1 MHTYRSHTCGALRLS
16 DVGQTT
22 RVSGWVHRK
31 RDHGGLLFID
41 LRDNYGIT
49 QCVIEPNND
58 YFGTAELVRP
68 ESVIRIEGVV
78 LARDEETINRDLPT
92 GEVEVRIEK
101 LDLLSA
107 AEELPLQ
114 VFGDQVYPEE
124 TRLRYRFLDLRRPA
138 MHRNILLRSKII
150 SSIRRRMEEQGFVDF
165 QTPILTASSPE
176 GARDFLVPSRLH
188 PGRFYALPQAP
199 QQFKQLAMIAG
210 FDRYYQ
216 IAPCFRDEDARA
228 DRSPGEFYQLDLE
241 MSFVEQKDVFQAVEP
256 VIHGVFEEFANGAR
270 VTSMPFPQIPYTES
284 ILKYGNDKPDLRI
297 PMEISD
303 VSQVFDGSDFQLF
316 AKMVADGGV
325 VRAIPA
331 PGAAS
336 QPRSFFDKMNDWA
349 REGGAPGMG
358 WISFADGDG
367 KGPIANRLDDERMA
381 NLKELTGCKDGDG
394 LFFAAGKEVEAAQL
408 AGLARL
414 KVGHDLDLI
423 EKDAYRFCWIVDYP
437 MYEWNETEQKVDFSH
452 NPFSMPQ
459 GGLEALESKSP
470 LDVLGYQYD
479 IVCNGDELASGAIRN
494 HLPEIMCKAFEIAG
508 YGSAEVENR
517 FGGML
522 SALKFGAPPH
532 GGIAPGID
540 RIIMLLAKEP
550 NIREVIMF
558 PMNQQAQD
566 LMMSAP
572 APADAKHLREIHIR
586 TIVPEVIK
594 PQ

>member
-1 MHTYRSHTCGALRLS
+1 M
-16 DVGQTT
+16 
-22 RVSGWVHRK
+22 
-31 RDHGGLLFID
+31 
-41 LRDNYGIT
+41 
-49 QCVIEPNND
+49 
-58 YFGTAELVRP
+58 RP

-101 LDLLSA
+101 FDLLSA
-107 AEELPLQ
+107 ADELPLQ

-150 SSIRRRMEEQGFVDF
+150 SSIRRRMEEQGFIDF

-176 GARDFLVPSRLH
+176 GARDFLVPSLLH

-256 VIHGVFEEFANGAR
+256 IMHGVFEEFSNGAS
-270 VTSMPFPQIPYTES
+270 VTSLPFPQIPYAES

-297 PMEISD
+297 PIEISD
-303 VSQVFDGSDFQLF
+303 VSLVFHGSDFQLF

-349 REGGAPGMG
+349 REEGAPAWVGLVLPMAMAKVRSPTG
-358 WISFADGDG
+358 WMTNAWQ
-367 KGPIANRLDDERMA
+367 N
-381 NLKELTGCKDGDG
+381 
-394 LFFAAGKEVEAAQL
+394 
-408 AGLARL
+408 
-414 KVGHDLDLI
+414 
-423 EKDAYRFCWIVDYP
+423 
-437 MYEWNETEQKVDFSH
+437 
-452 NPFSMPQ
+452 
-459 GGLEALESKSP
+459 
-470 LDVLGYQYD
+470 
-479 IVCNGDELASGAIRN
+479 
-494 HLPEIMCKAFEIAG
+494 
-508 YGSAEVENR
+508 
-517 FGGML
+517 
-522 SALKFGAPPH
+522 
-532 GGIAPGID
+532 
-540 RIIMLLAKEP
+540 
-550 NIREVIMF
+550 
-558 PMNQQAQD
+558 
-566 LMMSAP
+566 
-572 APADAKHLREIHIR
+572 
-586 TIVPEVIK
+586 
-594 PQ
+594 